1 MRNGIAA
8 CRAQGNGLYLPV
20 LTTALA
26 KAEAYAGEVD
36 AASLTIETAITE
48 TELEAETRRTHGGF
62 LLRRDPANTR
72 AAEEAFGEALAI
84 AQKQK
89 ARVFELR
96 AATDLARLARSS
108 KNGSKTTTFLRR
120 STSRSWET
128 STRPSCMKRRHRL
141 AS

>member
-1 MRNGIAA
+1 MS
-8 CRAQGNGLYLPV
+8 RAGEWLVSPGLDV
-20 LTTALA
+20 ALA

-48 TELEAETRRTHGGF
+48 TEFEAESRRTHGEF

-96 AATDLARLARSS
+96 AATDLARLARSA
-108 KNGSKTTTFLRR
+108 KTEARPRHFCAGLRLVLG
-120 STSRSWET
+120 
-128 STRPSCMKRRHRL
+128 RHQR
-141 AS
+141 ARAA

>member
-1 MRNGIAA
+1 MHNGIAA

-48 TELEAETRRTHGGF
+48 TELEAETRRTHGEF

-72 AAEEAFGEALAI
+72 AAEGAFGVRPLRSRKSRRPGSSSCARQPTWPGWRDQ
-84 AQKQK
+84 QKRK
-89 ARVFELR
+89 
-96 AATDLARLARSS
+96 
-108 KNGSKTTTFLRR
+108 
-120 STSRSWET
+120 
-128 STRPSCMKRRHRL
+128 
-141 AS
+141 

>member
-1 MRNGIAA
+1 MS
-8 CRAQGNGLYLPV
+8 RAGEWLVSPGLDV
-20 LTTALA
+20 ALA

-48 TELEAETRRTHGGF
+48 TELEAETRRTHGEF

-84 AQKQK
+84 ALK
-89 ARVFELR
+89 AEGPGLR
-96 AATDLARLARSS
+96 AARGNRPGPAGEIS

-120 STSRSWET
+120 STPRSWET
-128 STRPSCMKRRHRL
+128 STRPSCMKRRHCL
-141 AS
+141 V